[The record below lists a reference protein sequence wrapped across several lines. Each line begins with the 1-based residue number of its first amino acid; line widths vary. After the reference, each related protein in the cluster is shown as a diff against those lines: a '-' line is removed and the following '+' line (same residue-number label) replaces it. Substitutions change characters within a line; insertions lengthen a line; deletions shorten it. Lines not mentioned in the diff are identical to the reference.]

1 MVVHYQIFAVTSV
14 FTCLSLWTYYRQVYR
29 TGYANETPPE
39 AQLQQVQH
47 IIVAVKNVLFPIERT
62 SEVPEELVE

>member
-1 MVVHYQIFAVTSV
+1 M
-14 FTCLSLWTYYRQVYR
+14 YYRQVYR
-29 TGYANETPPE
+29 TDYANETPPE

-47 IIVAVKNVLFPIERT
+47 MIVAVKNALFPTKRT